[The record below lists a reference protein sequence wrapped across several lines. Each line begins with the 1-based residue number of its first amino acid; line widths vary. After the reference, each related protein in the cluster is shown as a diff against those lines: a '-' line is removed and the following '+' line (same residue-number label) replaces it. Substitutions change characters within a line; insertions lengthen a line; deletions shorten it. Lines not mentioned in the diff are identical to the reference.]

1 MTIWLL
7 LTYLAVAIVLQ
18 WAVGSIDV
26 RLFAFPVGTAV
37 GVAFVALLY
46 VVENE
51 WGESKWVK
59 CLRSTDLAFGTL
71 ALTALGCIVGG
82 SLPFGAAFQTSVPF
96 VALLVALM
104 VNLTLTL
111 FHRLHTFKTK
121 KHWTFIAIHGGLWL
135 ALFSGLVSA
144 GDTEELNALV
154 GNKEETSTAY
164 DKAFRQTSLPYS
176 LRLKD
181 FKIETNAADGSPT
194 QYSALVLVDGKL
206 VEIAVNSP
214 YAVSPTEDIYLMNF
228 DSTGENGKVDLCVLM
243 IERQPWKYPMFA
255 GICLLLMGTAIWCI
269 NINKRTDRQ

>member
-7 LTYLAVAIVLQ
+7 LTYLAVAVVLQ

-26 RLFAFPVGTAV
+26 LLLAFPVGTAL

-51 WGESKWVK
+51 WGDRKWVK
-59 CLRSTDLAFGTL
+59 CLRSTDMACWILS
-71 ALTALGCIVGG
+71 LTALGCIVGG
-82 SLPFGAAFQTSVPF
+82 SLPSEAAFQTSMPF

-111 FHRLHTFKTK
+111 FHRLHTFKAK
-121 KHWTFIAIHGGLWL
+121 KNWTFMAIHGGLWL

-154 GNKEETSTAY
+154 GSKEDTSTAY
-164 DKAFRQTSLPYS
+164 DKAFRPTSLPYS

-181 FKIETNAADGSPT
+181 FQVETNAADGSPT
-194 QYSALVLVDGKL
+194 QYSAQVLVDGKP

-214 YAVSPTEDIYLMNF
+214 YAVSPSEDIYLMNF

-243 IERQPWKYPMFA
+243 IERQPWKYPMLV
-255 GICLLLMGTAIWCI
+255 GICMLLMGTAIWCI